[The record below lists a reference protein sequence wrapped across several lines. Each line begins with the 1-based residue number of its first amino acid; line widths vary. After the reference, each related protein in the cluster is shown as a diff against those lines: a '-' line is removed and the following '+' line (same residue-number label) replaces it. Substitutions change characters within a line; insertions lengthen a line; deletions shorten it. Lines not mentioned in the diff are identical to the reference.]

1 MKEMKDI
8 MLKKVSESLASEKK
22 SDSKAVK
29 GEVLT
34 PEYYDEILS

>member
-1 MKEMKDI
+1 

-22 SDSKAVK
+22 ADSKAVT

-34 PEYYDEILS
+34 AEYYDEILS